1 MKVKVN
7 PAAGFKRVLGNE
19 VDVELGA
26 QASVSELLDALCSRH
41 RDMRSMA
48 FCSTG
53 LRDDVNI
60 LVNGRNIDSLQGL
73 ATGLSDGDKV
83 VIFPAAIG
91 G

>member
-7 PAAGFKRVLGNE
+7 PTAGFKRVLGKE
-19 VDVELGA
+19 VDVDLDAGA
-26 QASVSELLDALCSRH
+26 KVNELLDKLCSEH
-41 RDMRSMA
+41 KDMRNMT
-48 FCSTG
+48 FCNTG
-53 LRDDVNI
+53 LKEDVNI

-73 ATGLSDGDKV
+73 QTELSEGDQV